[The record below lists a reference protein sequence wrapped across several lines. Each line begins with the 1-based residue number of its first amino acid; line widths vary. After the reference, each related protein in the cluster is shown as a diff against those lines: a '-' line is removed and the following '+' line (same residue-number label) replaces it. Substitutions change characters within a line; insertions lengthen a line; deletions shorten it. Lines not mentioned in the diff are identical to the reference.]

1 MYIHHCIYRY
11 LQEIGY
17 TDTILDVRS
26 YRVRSL
32 LGLAP
37 DQQTEQ
43 FNGANSASSTA
54 PLDGLDAKVLTNVI
68 TREHPVLS
76 ATIFGGASGL

>member
-1 MYIHHCIYRY
+1 MICRY

-32 LGLAP
+32 LGMGP
-37 DQQTEQ
+37 EQTEV
-43 FNGANSASSTA
+43 NGSNAAAT
-54 PLDGLDAKVLTNVI
+54 GLEMVDAKVLTNVI

-76 ATIFGGASGL
+76 STVFGAASGKN